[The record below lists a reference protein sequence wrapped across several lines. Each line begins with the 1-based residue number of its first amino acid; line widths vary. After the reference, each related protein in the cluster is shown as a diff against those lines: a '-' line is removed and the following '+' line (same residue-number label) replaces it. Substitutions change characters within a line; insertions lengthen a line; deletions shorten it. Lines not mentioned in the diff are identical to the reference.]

1 MKEYALT
8 VFSICLISAVLTKV
22 SFGGKDD
29 VSKIAVSVITLY
41 VIISPLVS
49 GIGNIK
55 SEDII
60 SPEWS
65 YSSPT
70 NGDYIKVSEEAFA
83 KGVARAIEDRFS
95 LKRESVS
102 VRLFGFDFESMSAQK
117 IKIILSGLSAT
128 ADYRAVLAYAES
140 MDIGECEVDIEIG

>member
-55 SEDII
+55 LEDII
-60 SPEWS
+60 SPELS

-70 NGDYIKVSEEAFA
+70 NGDYINPLCL
-83 KGVARAIEDRFS
+83 I
-95 LKRESVS
+95 
-102 VRLFGFDFESMSAQK
+102 
-117 IKIILSGLSAT
+117 
-128 ADYRAVLAYAES
+128 VLE
-140 MDIGECEVDIEIG
+140 MN

>member
-55 SEDII
+55 LEDII
-60 SPEWS
+60 SPELS